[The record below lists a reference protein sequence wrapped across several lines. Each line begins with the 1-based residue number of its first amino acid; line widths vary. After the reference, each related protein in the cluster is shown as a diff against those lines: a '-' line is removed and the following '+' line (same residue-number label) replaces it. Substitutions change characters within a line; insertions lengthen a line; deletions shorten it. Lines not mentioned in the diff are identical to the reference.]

1 MILLVILQL
10 INGLV
15 SGMTLVMVA
24 VGLSI
29 IFGMLRLINFAH
41 GVFYALGVYIS
52 FSVAAWTGNFWLGA
66 LLGFVVTGIVGLL
79 MERVMLRRLYGQDP
93 HYILLLTFGLAQ
105 IIEYGIVQIWGLEG
119 RTTQTP
125 AILKGTLNIGFTD
138 LSKYRLFLIAFTA
151 VLVYLIWLFLKRTR
165 YGAIIRAGVEH
176 PEMVESLGIN
186 IYLVYTIGFGIGVGL
201 AGMAGMLMTP
211 LTQIHPLMGQSI
223 LLECFVVVVLGGLGN
238 FRGAVF
244 GGIIVGEI
252 ISLSALISAQ
262 IGQVIIFIFMAIFLL
277 WKPQGLFG
285 GKGVV

>member
-1 MILLVILQL
+1 MILLLILQL

-29 IFGMLRLINFAH
+29 VFGMLRMLNFAH

-52 FSVAAWTGNFWLGA
+52 FSIARLTGNFWIGA
-66 LLGFVVTGIVGLL
+66 LMGFVLTGIVGLVI
-79 MERVMLRRLYGQDP
+79 ERGLLRRIYGQDP

-105 IIEYGIVQIWGLEG
+105 IIEYSIVQIWGLEG
-119 RTTQTP
+119 RTTETP
-125 AILKGTLNIGFTD
+125 SLLRGTLNVGFTD
-138 LSKYRLFLIAFTA
+138 LSKYRLFLIVFTGI
-151 VLVYLIWLFLKRTR
+151 LVFLIWLFLKRTR

-186 IYLVYTIGFGIGVGL
+186 IYLIYTLGFAVGIGL
-201 AGMAGMLMTP
+201 AGIAGMLMTP
-211 LTQIHPLMGQSI
+211 LTQIHPLMGQTV
-223 LLECFVVVVLGGLGN
+223 LVECFVVVVIGGLGN

-252 ISLSALISAQ
+252 MSLSSLISAQ

-277 WKPQGLFG
+277 WKPEGLFG

>member
-1 MILLVILQL
+1 MILLVVLQL

-52 FSVAAWTGNFWLGA
+52 FSFAAWTGNFWLGVI
-66 LLGFVVTGIVGLL
+66 LGFVATGLVGVIVEKGL
-79 MERVMLRRLYGQDP
+79 LRRLYGQDP

-105 IIEYGIVQIWGLEG
+105 IFEYGIVQIWGLEG
-119 RTTQTP
+119 RTTQVP
-125 AILKGTLNIGFTD
+125 DMLKGVLDVGFTTF
-138 LSKYRLFLIAFTA
+138 SKYRLFLLVFTG
-151 VLVYLIWLFLKRTR
+151 VLVFSIWIFLKKTR
-165 YGAIIRAGVEH
+165 FGAIVRAGVEH

-186 IYLVYTIGFGIGVGL
+186 IYRIYTIGYGVGVGL
-201 AGMAGMLMTP
+201 AGMAGMLMSP
-211 LTQIHPLMGQSI
+211 LTQIQPLMGQTI
-223 LLECFVVVVLGGLGN
+223 LIESFVVVILGGMGN
-238 FRGAVF
+238 FRGAVL

-262 IGQVIIFIFMAIFLL
+262 IGEVIIFAFMTVFLL
-277 WKPQGLFG
+277 LKPEGLFG

>member
-1 MILLVILQL
+1 MLLLILQI

-52 FSVAAWTGNFWLGA
+52 YSFAKWTGNFWLG
-66 LLGFVVTGIVGLL
+66 LLVGFVLTGLVGLAI
-79 MERVMLRRLYGQDP
+79 ERGLLRRLYGQDP
-93 HYILLLTFGLAQ
+93 SYVLLLTFGIAQ

-119 RTTQTP
+119 RSTEMP
-125 AILKGTLNIGFTD
+125 SLLKGTVSVGFTD
-138 LSKYRLFLIAFTA
+138 LSIYRLFLIGFTA
-151 VLVYLIWLFLKRTR
+151 VLVVLIWLFLKRSR
-165 YGAIIRAGVEH
+165 YGIIIRAGVEH

-186 IYLVYTIGFGIGVGL
+186 LYLVYTIGFAIGVGL
-201 AGMAGMLMTP
+201 AAVAGMLMTP
-211 LTQIHPLMGQSI
+211 LTQIQPLMGQNI
-223 LLECFVVVVLGGLGN
+223 LVQSFVVVVLGGLGN

-244 GGIIVGEI
+244 GGLIVGEI
-252 ISLSALISAQ
+252 MSISSIFSAQ
-262 IGQVIIFIFMAIFLL
+262 IGNVIIFVFMAIFLL
-277 WKPQGLFG
+277 WRPQGLFG